1 MIILIELLRKNIVI
15 AVISLVAI
23 LILFFQLIDKDE
35 SSIAI
40 LTDEPISEDRN
51 VEEKDIQEQIIVDI
65 KGAIHQP
72 GVYEMEPNS
81 RVKDV
86 VDKAGG
92 FTKDANEHEIN
103 LAQKLF
109 DEMIII
115 VPKMVEGD
123 KQSNTA
129 SQSNKIRINYATVE
143 EIETLPG
150 IGPSK
155 ANAIIQYREE
165 HGYFQK
171 VEDLLQ
177 VSGIGEKVLEAI
189 KEEIQVP

>member
-1 MIILIELLRKNIVI
+1 MIELLRKNIVI

-40 LTDEPISEDRN
+40 LTEEPISQDRN
-51 VEEKDIQEQIIVDI
+51 VEEKDIPDQIIVDI

-81 RVKDV
+81 RVKDI

-92 FTKDANEHEIN
+92 FTKDANEYEIN

-129 SQSNKIRINYATVE
+129 SQSNKIRINYASVE